1 MKIIKKTVL
10 QTIFQNENNVK
21 ELINNIKVLE
31 SEHLNLKKEID
42 KRKNIIFSVD
52 NKKILKVM
60 KKLNW
65 LLMIKNINQ

>member
-10 QTIFQNENNVK
+10 QTISQNENNVK

-52 NKKILKVM
+52 NKKILF
-60 KKLNW
+60 
-65 LLMIKNINQ
+65 